1 MLHSELFGCHLMVAA
16 TIPKDGPVTR
26 SQPSLGAQRLETRVA
41 SGSITVPD
49 KVVGRAVARSMQIGD
64 SGHNT
69 KLSPRP

>member
-26 SQPSLGAQRLETRVA
+26 SQPSLGAQRIETRVA

-49 KVVGRAVARSMQIGD
+49 KVVGRAVARSMQIEG
-64 SGHNT
+64 
-69 KLSPRP
+69 